1 MDKRQATLTETH
13 SSEHVPNGGE
23 LRLEVKVLR
32 SKLRTSLKGG
42 THQLRSADAEDPT
55 SK

>member
-13 SSEHVPNGGE
+13 SSEHVPNDGE
-23 LRLEVKVLR
+23 LILEVKVLR
-32 SKLRTSLKGG
+32 STLRTSLKGG
-42 THQLRSADAEDPT
+42 TAQVQSADLQDPT